1 MGKKSAKRRGQEGGI
16 ALWQVGALLIIGGV
30 VANIFSPMIME
41 LLPPPG
47 NHDEAMGRAFGR
59 GLATVL
65 CIIIGVVL
73 IVVHF
78 VRSSRR

>member
-1 MGKKSAKRRGQEGGI
+1 MGKKSASRKRSNGGI
-16 ALWQVGALLIIGGV
+16 ALWQAGLLLIIGGA
-30 VANIFSPMIME
+30 VANVFSPMIMG

-59 GLATVL
+59 GLATVM

-78 VRSSRR
+78 VRRRK